1 MRRHEDDSITV
12 PEISPVW
19 LYGFLL
25 AAMVVLV
32 YGRVGENDFILW
44 DDPYYFYENPM
55 VVKGLS
61 WLGVGWAFVTFTASN
76 WHPLTWLSHMLD
88 ATLFGLSPQAVHG
101 MNLFWH
107 VACVLLV
114 FVFFRRLGASSLAA
128 FLMAAFWGMHPLRV
142 ESVAWAAERKD
153 LLCAFFFLAATFSYL
168 RYANDPKKF
177 SYGWTTGWFV
187 LALLSKPMAVT
198 WPCVAL
204 LLDYWP
210 LRRLR
215 FGWKKILLEKVL
227 WFVFSA
233 VASLLTVWAQTK
245 NDAVKTLLDFPLT
258 DRVANAFIAYG
269 VYIRQTLWPFN
280 LTVFYPYPYSVSILD
295 ALVSFFILL
304 FVTGLVFLK
313 RSRYP
318 YLLWGWLFYL
328 GVLFPVIGIIQVGG
342 HAHADRYT
350 LLPQLGWIA
359 GCGLLVDRVLT
370 HKKMR
375 RTAAYAVITIVAV
388 FSLMTFKQIDA
399 WKNSLTLFNQNLVA
413 AGENETAHFH
423 LGLSYLQAHQLDL
436 AVTHFS
442 AALQMNPRDVT
453 TLNNLGVAYLRK
465 HQIDSAQEC
474 FRRALMAN
482 PQAAQPYF
490 HLGVI
495 KLHQGLYDEAVKY
508 LDRAIERAPD
518 WNEARA
524 LREQILRSG
533 ASGYIDEIE
542 K

>member
-1 MRRHEDDSITV
+1 MRRHEGEFTSV
-12 PEISPVW
+12 PKISPVW
-19 LYGFLL
+19 LYGFFL

-32 YGRVGENDFILW
+32 YGRIGENDFILW
-44 DDPYYFYENPM
+44 DDPYYLYENPM
-55 VVKGLS
+55 VVKGFS

-88 ATLFGLSPQAVHG
+88 ATLFGLSPQAAHG

-153 LLCAFFFLAATFSYL
+153 LLCAFFFLAATLSYL

-215 FGWKKILLEKVL
+215 FGWEKILLEKAL
-227 WFVFSA
+227 WFVLSA
-233 VASLLTVWAQTK
+233 VAALLTVLAQTK
-245 NDAVKTLLDFPLT
+245 SDAVKTLLDFPLT

-269 VYIRQTLWPFN
+269 IYIRQTLWPFN

-295 ALVSFFILL
+295 VLVSFFVLL
-304 FVTGLVFLK
+304 FITGLVFLK

-318 YLLWGWLFYL
+318 YFLWGWLFYL
-328 GVLFPVIGIIQVGG
+328 GVLFPVIGIVQVGG

-350 LLPQLGWIA
+350 LLPQLGLIA
-359 GCGLLVDRVLT
+359 GCGLFVDHLLT
-370 HKKMR
+370 SRKMR
-375 RTAAYAVITIVAV
+375 RVVAYAAITIVAV
-388 FSLMTFKQIDA
+388 LSLMTFKQLDA
-399 WKNSLTLFNQNLVA
+399 WKNSVTLFNQNLVA

-423 LGLSYLQAHQLDL
+423 LGLSYLQANQLDL

-453 TLNNLGVAYLRK
+453 TLNNLGVAYLRQ
-465 HQIDSAQEC
+465 HQVDLAQE
-474 FRRALMAN
+474 FFFRALMMDPEAS
-482 PQAAQPYF
+482 QPYF

-495 KLHQGLYDEAVKY
+495 KFRQGLHGEAIQY
-508 LDRAIERAPD
+508 LNKAVEHAPD

-524 LREQILRSG
+524 LRDQILRSS
-533 ASGYIDEIE
+533 ASGDINKIE
-542 K
+542 N